1 MLLTIPKNIRNTE
14 NYGASYFGSLKI
26 AVDNTRQMSEIEKK
40 YAPYIAKMN
49 TLVKEVD
56 TEIKKSERRAK
67 EILEAF
73 PKKVEIETEATK
85 NRVSL
90 YTTKMQALKTIMGA
104 IKEIKETEMKEQKMI
119 YDMTGKNVD
128 IKGGN
133 VNLKA
138 NMASLL
144 DANITGTQRTI
155 HTLPG
160 YGKPIPASNGETVP
174 NPNTAPKN
182 EDNSHLLEEG
192 AIEETNYERDVKTD
206 GNFTSLFG
214 KVETPDSSKYIQ
226 GNENMKDYEKVDD
239 RFSYGAAQTGLK
251 GKYLE
256 DTEVKCHWDDKEK
269 IGWLRTY
276 SKDTGEIV
284 KEEAFIS
291 PSYHGVLSKMTSGGL
306 TYAISETDDTY
317 SMVDDRVENA
327 PKAIVDDLLETYKRQ
342 DLRDKFR

>member
-1 MLLTIPKNIRNTE
+1 MLIIPRSIRNT
-14 NYGASYFGSLKI
+14 NDTYGSGYFGTLKVS
-26 AVDNTRQMSEIEKK
+26 VDNTKQMSEIEKK

-49 TLVKEVD
+49 TLVKEID

-73 PKKVEIETEATK
+73 PKKVEIETESTK

-90 YTTKMQALKTIMGA
+90 YTTKMNALKTIMGA
-104 IKEIKETEMKEQKMI
+104 IKEIKETEMKEQKMV

-133 VNLKA
+133 VNMKA
-138 NMASLL
+138 NIASLY
-144 DANITGTQRTI
+144 DSNITAAPRTI
-155 HTLPG
+155 HSLQG
-160 YGKPIPASNGETVP
+160 YGKPIPSSNGEFVP
-174 NPNTAPKN
+174 NPTTSSQNV
-182 EDNSHLLEEG
+182 DNSDMVEEG
-192 AIEETNYERDVKTD
+192 AMDDNYTRDVKTD
-206 GNFTSLFG
+206 GAFTSLFG

-226 GNENMKDYEKVDD
+226 GNNTMKDYEKVDN

-251 GKYLE
+251 AKYLE
-256 DTEVKCHWDDKEK
+256 DTEVKCHWDDEEK

-276 SKDTGEIV
+276 SKDTGNIV
-284 KEEAFIS
+284 SEEAFIS
-291 PSYHGVLSKMTSGGL
+291 PAYHGVLNKMVSGGL

-317 SMVDDRVENA
+317 SIVPDKVDNA

-342 DLRDKFR
+342 DLRDRLKK